1 MNQYEFN
8 KLLEKYL
15 DGQCSE
21 QEEQLVLDWYKQTI
35 DTTHITLLSD
45 EKEGIK
51 QSIWRKIKANTLDKE
66 ENPRLKIW
74 RYVAAAASILLVLGM
89 GWTFLDKNVPQ
100 NETIIV
106 AAPSIDKTNKEVKNT
121 SEKSQDISLEDGS
134 TVALKPNSTLS
145 YPEHFDN
152 QNRTVYLTGEA
163 LFKIKRNPNKPFLV
177 HAGNL
182 VTEVL
187 GTSFIIKSNVNTKL
201 TEVRVLSGRV
211 SVYEETTQNNKN
223 RKGEILTPNH
233 KVVYNNESKQ
243 LIPSIVEEPIVV
255 NTMKTLVVDLNFE
268 EDTPLPKVLAVLKKR
283 YDLDFVVANE
293 ALNNCEFTGDLNDM
307 PMFKQLDFVCHSINA
322 DYEIRGTNI
331 FINGRGCK

>member
-15 DGQCSE
+15 AGQCSE

-51 QSIWRKIKANTLDKE
+51 QSIWRKIKTNTLIEE

-74 RYVAAAASILLVLGM
+74 RYFAVAASILLVLGI
-89 GWTFLDKNVPQ
+89 GWAFWDKIVPQ

-106 AAPSIDKTNKEVKNT
+106 AAPSVDKTNKEVKNT